1 MRTGKYVM
9 PYLYLEI
16 IMGEPIEQNLCNLK
30 LFESFF
36 SNKIGEAKSLR
47 IIMAYWIRN
56 EGWMDLDLCS

>member
-30 LFESFF
+30 LFENFF

-47 IIMAYWIRN
+47 TIMAYWIRN
-56 EGWMDLDLCS
+56 